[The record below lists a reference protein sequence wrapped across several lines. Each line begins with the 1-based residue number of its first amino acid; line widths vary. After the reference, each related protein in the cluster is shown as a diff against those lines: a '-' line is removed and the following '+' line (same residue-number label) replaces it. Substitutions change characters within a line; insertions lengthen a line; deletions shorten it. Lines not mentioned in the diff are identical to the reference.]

1 MPATALAGKA
11 TLVLTSARLT
21 VTVAVP
27 LLLAGVGSVVPD
39 GAVTLATLVKV
50 PLAFSA
56 TLTWKV
62 TVARAPL
69 AKVVVPLITVPPPLA
84 VAVMP
89 ALVAMLVMVPNP
101 AGKVSVQ
108 LAPVTALGPLLLMTM
123 V

>member
-1 MPATALAGKA
+1 M
-11 TLVLTSARLT
+11 
-21 VTVAVP
+21 
-27 LLLAGVGSVVPD
+27 VPD

-69 AKVVVPLITVPPPLA
+69 VKVVVPLITVPPPLA
-84 VAVMP
+84 VAVIP
-89 ALVAMLVMVPNP
+89 ALVAMLVIVPKP
-101 AGKVSVQ
+101 VGRVSVQ
-108 LAPVTALGPLLLMTM
+108 LAPVTGLGPLLPITM